1 MNATPEKKIGVYL
14 ADDHAVVRDGLRF
27 VLGAEPDLQVVGDA
41 ANGRQAVRQVLELQ
55 PDVVVMDISM
65 PILNGLEA
73 TQQIRAK
80 CPRTQVVILSMH
92 ATSEHVYR
100 ALQAGVLGYLLKESA
115 GKEVVA
121 AVRAAAA
128 GRRYLGAHI
137 TDGMVDD
144 YLVRNRTAQST
155 RSPLERL
162 SAREREI
169 MQRVVEGQ
177 TSAAIAT
184 AVHLSPKTVETYRSR
199 LMRKLGVHNM
209 PGLVRFAISHGLT
222 PSE

>member
-1 MNATPEKKIGVYL
+1 MNTTPAKKIAVYL

-27 VLGAEPDLQVVGDA
+27 VLDAEPDLQVVGDA
-41 ANGRQAVRQVLELQ
+41 ANGRQAVRQVLELH
-55 PDVVVMDISM
+55 PDVVVMEISM
-65 PILNGLEA
+65 PILNGVEA
-73 TQQIRAK
+73 TRQIRAQ
-80 CPRTQVVILSMH
+80 CPHTQVVILSMH

-121 AVRAAAA
+121 AVRAVAA
-128 GRRYLGAHI
+128 GRRYLGARI
-137 TDGMVDD
+137 TDGMVND
-144 YLVRNRTAQST
+144 YLLRNRSAQAAH
-155 RSPLERL
+155 SPLERL
-162 SAREREI
+162 SAREREV

-199 LMRKLGVHNM
+199 LMRKLGVRNM
-209 PGLVRFAISHGLT
+209 PGLVRFAVTHGLT